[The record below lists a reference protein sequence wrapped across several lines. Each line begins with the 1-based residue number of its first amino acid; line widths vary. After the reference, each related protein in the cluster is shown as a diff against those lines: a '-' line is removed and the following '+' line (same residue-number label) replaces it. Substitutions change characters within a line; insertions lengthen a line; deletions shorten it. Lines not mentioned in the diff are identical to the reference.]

1 MAKPTS
7 RLSVCLL
14 LALALGGCSSMPD
27 FLSFPPQVRGN
38 RIDDSTLA
46 QLVPGTSTR
55 TDVQALLGS
64 PTTRAAFDDN
74 TWIYVSEV
82 TRPQIGGTNWVLD
95 QGALAVKF
103 DNSGVLRSIERKTD
117 DDAGSVAVASGA
129 TPSPGSDTSFW
140 SLLLGNVGKFN
151 PMGASGLTGA
161 GSSGLS
167 TAGSQGS
174 ATNPGNF

>member
-7 RLSVCLL
+7 RLFACLL
-14 LALALGGCSSMPD
+14 LALALGGCSYMPD
-27 FLSFPPQVRGN
+27 FMSFPPQVRGN
-38 RIDDSTLA
+38 RIDEATLS

-55 TDVQALLGS
+55 ADVQALLGS
-64 PTTRAAFDDN
+64 PTTRATFDDN

-103 DNSGVLRSIERKTD
+103 DDNGVLRGIERKTD
-117 DDAGSVAVASGA
+117 ADAQSVAVVDRT
-129 TPSPGSDTSFW
+129 TPSPGSDTSFM
-140 SLLLGNVGKFN
+140 SMLLGNVGKFN
-151 PMGASGLTGA
+151 PVAAGMGTDTNGLT
-161 GSSGLS
+161 